1 MVAETAREGAVRAEA
16 EAVAAGEWKA
26 QEEEARARAGS
37 EEKGWEGEGS
47 DLEDREAGLAMAA
60 EDWAPRR
67 AEAAGGRGSSAQTH
81 RRE

>member
-1 MVAETAREGAVRAEA
+1 MERGTVRVEGWRVVADTALEGAARAEA
-16 EAVAAGEWKA
+16 GVGD
-26 QEEEARARAGS
+26 QEEAARVRA
-37 EEKGWEGEGS
+37 GS